1 MWSAVFWR
9 RNILHLRPRHPS
21 PTPRSNLSISSF
33 CNLSA
38 TLKTH
43 KKYLN
48 LTHSQYSIH
57 PQDNDN
63 RSNNNRIVV
72 PNAGVSAW
80 NRRHEK
86 DNALLQGSFKDL
98 QGWVDAQGI
107 QYWGPSKDLQGK
119 STDWCAREKDSRWLS
134 WEKNASQHLQEKS
147 PTRHLQEKGAPWCLP
162 QTSISQWKMEEKW
175 GEHLDRD
182 KRNMDCERNEEGKWN
197 SPIGAM

>member
-1 MWSAVFWR
+1 MPCSGEE
-9 RNILHLRPRHPS
+9 
-21 PTPRSNLSISSF
+21 ISSTSTF
-33 CNLSA
+33 VTHPQDPKVISKFHHFTICHQPSQ
-38 TLKTH
+38 TH

-48 LTHSQYSIH
+48 LTKSQYLIH
-57 PQDNDN
+57 PQVKNN

-72 PNAGVSAW
+72 PNPGVSAW